1 MPFDV
6 DIIIIGAGVVGL
18 AIAAELA
25 REKRA
30 VFILEKNETFGRE
43 TSSRNSGTIHTG
55 IMSPSG
61 SLNSRL
67 CLAGN
72 PLIYEI
78 CDKYGVNYRKT
89 GKLIVACNASEVAEL
104 EAFYQRKVEGI
115 EMRRLSKNGLMKLEP
130 EVSGEVALLFPEA
143 GVVDVWDL
151 MRCFLG
157 MAAEKGANLVC
168 KTEVTAIEKAGESYR
183 VHYLDSDGA
192 GSLKTRV
199 VINCAGLN
207 ADKVA
212 AMAGIDIKEKGL
224 HHSFFK
230 GEYYSV
236 CPDKA
241 GRIKK
246 WLVYPVPRSGGVTGI
261 HSVLDVDGRVRL
273 GPDFYP
279 VDKIEYSIDDSR
291 KKIFYKGIKKLF
303 PFIDPEDIEPES
315 AGIMPRIY
323 DVKEKFIEF
332 RICNE
337 IEKGL
342 NGFINLE
349 GIGSPGLTAS
359 PAIARYVSKSVE
371 KILND

>member
-1 MPFDV
+1 MSSDA

-18 AIAAELA
+18 AVAAELA
-25 REKRA
+25 REQRT

-61 SLNSRL
+61 SLNASL
-67 CLAGN
+67 CFTGN
-72 PLIYEI
+72 RLIYEI
-78 CDKYGVNYRKT
+78 CDKYGVHYRKT
-89 GKLIVACNASEVAEL
+89 GKLIVACNASEVAAL
-104 EAFYQRKVEGI
+104 EAFYQRKAEGVK
-115 EMRRLSKNGLMKLEP
+115 MRWLSRNRLMKLEP
-130 EVSGEVALLFPEA
+130 EVSGEGALLFSEA
-143 GVVDVWDL
+143 GVVDAWDL

-157 MAAEKGANLVC
+157 IATEKGATLVC
-168 KTEVTAIEKAGESYR
+168 KTEVTGIEKAGEAYC
-183 VHYLDSDGA
+183 VHYGDSDGA

-207 ADKVA
+207 ADRVA
-212 AMAGIDIKEKGL
+212 AMAGIDITEKGL

-236 CPDKA
+236 CSDKA

-246 WLVYPVPRSGGVTGI
+246 RLVYPVPFSGGVTGI

-279 VDKIEYSIDDSR
+279 VDKIDYAIDDSR
-291 KKIFYKGIKKLF
+291 KKIFYQGIKKLF
-303 PFIDPEDIEPES
+303 PFIAPEDIEPES

-323 DVKEKFIEF
+323 DKNEKFIEF

-337 IEKGL
+337 INRGL

-359 PAIARYVSKSVE
+359 PAIAVYVSQLVE
-371 KILND
+371 EILND